1 MSMELT
7 VQPLNLPAVTFNKAE
22 MAAAISAI
30 ADRYK
35 GLVVTD
41 KAEAKKDRTEVS
53 RLLKQIDAVRKQI
66 KAQYE
71 APLKAFEADIKE
83 IAEPLKASGEE
94 IDRQIKA
101 IEEQERNE
109 RKAQLEAA
117 FSDIASLLGGVSFDM
132 VFDPKWLNASVT
144 LKKAVAE
151 MKAKAGKMTE
161 EFVAIK
167 ALDSPHYPALIQR
180 YMDGATLADVLAY
193 NAKLTQTAQ
202 TFAIS
207 GTETP
212 QEVAENLARE
222 NPRNEYTVTDMGIQ
236 VTAKPSMHRITVSC
250 TDGQFDELLKAL
262 DRLGCFFV
270 VEDKIYS

>member
-1 MSMELT
+1 MSMELII
-7 VQPLNLPAVTFNKAE
+7 QPLNLSAVVFNKEE
-22 MAAAISAI
+22 MAAAIAAI

-41 KAEAKKDRTEVS
+41 KAEAKRDRAEVNG
-53 RLLKQIDAVRKQI
+53 LLNQIDDVRKQI
-66 KAQYE
+66 KKQYE
-71 APLKAFEADIKE
+71 APLKAFEADVRE
-83 IAEPLKASGEE
+83 IAEPLKASGEA

-117 FSDIASLLGGVSFDM
+117 FSDIASLFDGVSFDM

-151 MKAKAGKMTE
+151 MNTKAEKMMAE
-161 EFVAIK
+161 LVAIK
-167 ALDSPHYPALIQR
+167 ALNSPHYPALIQR
-180 YMDGATLADVLAY
+180 YKDGATFADVLAY
-193 NAKLTQTAQ
+193 NSTLMQTAQ

-212 QEVAENLARE
+212 EEIVAELE
-222 NPRNEYTVTDMGIQ
+222 KVNPRNEYIVTDTGIQ
-236 VTAKPSMHRITVSC
+236 VTGKPSMHHISVSC
-250 TDGQFDELLKAL
+250 TDGQLDAVCRLL
-262 DRLGCFFV
+262 DRLDCFFV
-270 VEDKIYS
+270 VDG